1 MAKVKSYRHR
11 LFLYYFSIFL
21 LFTLAVL
28 AFQYNREKKI
38 RTDALDNRLN
48 DMVQLVDNY
57 MRANSII
64 ENGNYHLIDSVFSLI
79 PVPDVRITII
89 AADGTVM
96 YDSSV
101 DDLSRLD
108 NHLNR
113 PEVTKSRTARYGT
126 TIRTSASTG
135 KDYYYLSRYFNSY
148 YIRLAEEY
156 NLRIRGSLRLE
167 TGFITFMV
175 ILFVAIWALLQ
186 LVTSR
191 MSQSIT
197 MLRDFAATV
206 RRGQG
211 NDPSVV
217 FPKNEIGETGKEIV
231 RIYNNLA
238 KNTAELELQKEKLFR
253 HLDVLN
259 EGVAFFSSDHALTL
273 SNSHFMEYL
282 NAITGETPHQNDNFL
297 DHPLF
302 SGIRTF
308 IETHRQSGG
317 KQHDTPSTELRIEK
331 AGRFFGA
338 RCILFNDDSYEI
350 VLTDITRTEQTKT
363 MRQQMTSNIAHE
375 LKTPIASVRGYLE
388 TLMVNTDL
396 PEDKKLYF
404 LDKALA
410 QSTRLT
416 DLISDIVTL
425 NKLDEAGSSYSF
437 EEVDVDE
444 IVHEVRDNLLTTIN
458 KRKIKVEIDINPGT
472 VIRANRSLI
481 VSVFQNLMENAIA
494 YAGENIT
501 IQVRSLTAE
510 PGNYCFSF
518 ADNGVGIPA
527 EHQPRIFER
536 FYRID
541 DGRSRKSGGTGLGLS
556 IVKNAVLLHKGDISV
571 RTLEG
576 GGTEFIITLPG

>member
-1 MAKVKSYRHR
+1 MAQVRSYRHR

-21 LFTLAVL
+21 LFTLAVV
-28 AFQYNREKKI
+28 AFQYHREKKI

-57 MRANSII
+57 IGENSII
-64 ENGNYHLIDSVFSLI
+64 ESGNYLLIDSILNLI
-79 PVPDVRITII
+79 PIPDLRITII
-89 AADGTVM
+89 AADGRVV

-101 DDLSRLD
+101 ENLPRLD

-113 PEVTKSRTARYGT
+113 PEVKKSRTAPYGT
-126 TIRTSASTG
+126 IIRTSASTG
-135 KDYYYLSRYFNSY
+135 KDYYYFARFFNSY

-167 TGFITFMV
+167 TSFITFMV

-197 MLRDFAATV
+197 MLRDFAAMV

-259 EGVAFFSSDHALTL
+259 EGVAFFSSDHTLTL
-273 SNSHFMEYL
+273 SNSHFNEFL
-282 NAITGETPHQNDNFL
+282 SAVTGDQQQNTGKFP

-302 SGIRTF
+302 SGIRKF
-308 IETHRQSGG
+308 IDDHQKSKIRG
-317 KQHDTPSTELRIEK
+317 HDTPSTELRIEK
-331 AGRFFGA
+331 SGRFYGV

-396 PEDKKLYF
+396 PEEKKLYF

-425 NKLDEAGSSYSF
+425 NKLDEAGSSYTF
-437 EEVDVDE
+437 EKVDVDE

-458 KRKIKVEIDINPGT
+458 KRNIKVEIAINSGT
-472 VIRANRSLI
+472 VINANRSLI
-481 VSVFQNLMENAIA
+481 VSIFQNLMENAIA

-501 IQVRSLTAE
+501 IKVRCLPAE
-510 PGNYCFSF
+510 AGYYSFSF
-518 ADNGVGIPA
+518 ADNGVGIPP

-576 GGTEFIITLPG
+576 GGTEFLIILPV

>member
-1 MAKVKSYRHR
+1 MTTVRSYRHR

-21 LFTLAVL
+21 LFTLAVI
-28 AFQYNREKKI
+28 AFQYHREKKI
-38 RTDALDNRLN
+38 RTDALDSRLN
-48 DMVQLVDNY
+48 DLVQLVDNFI
-57 MRANSII
+57 RANSVI
-64 ENGNYHLIDSVFSLI
+64 ENGNYRLIDSVFNI
-79 PVPDVRITII
+79 MPVSDLRISII
-89 AADGTVM
+89 AADGKIM

-101 DDLSRLD
+101 EDWSVMD
-108 NHLNR
+108 NHLER
-113 PEVTKSRTARYGT
+113 PEVKRSRTAPYGT
-126 TIRTSASTG
+126 MIRTSATTG
-135 KDYYYLSRYFNSY
+135 KDYYYFSRFYNSY

-156 NLRIRGSLRLE
+156 NLKVRGSLKTE
-167 TGFITFMV
+167 TGFITFMI
-175 ILFVAIWALLQ
+175 ILFAAIWALLQ

-197 MLRDFAATV
+197 MLRDFAARV

-211 NDPSVV
+211 NDPSIV

-259 EGVAFFSSDHALTL
+259 EGVAFFSADHKLTL
-273 SNSHFMEYL
+273 SNSHFMEFL
-282 NAITGETPHQNDNFL
+282 NAITGDKQHDTASFL

-302 SGIRTF
+302 SGIMTF
-308 IETHRQSGG
+308 LADHRQSAI
-317 KQHDTPSTELRIEK
+317 KQNDTSSTEIRIEK
-331 AGRFFGA
+331 SGRFFSA
-338 RCILFNDDSYEI
+338 RCIMFNDDSYEI

-388 TLMVNTDL
+388 TLMVNTGL

-404 LDKALA
+404 IEKALA

-425 NKLDEAGSSYSF
+425 NKLDEAGSSYTF
-437 EEVDVDE
+437 EKVDVSE
-444 IVHEVRDNLLTTIN
+444 VVHEVRDNLLTTIN
-458 KRKIKVEIDINPGT
+458 KRKIKVAITINPGT
-472 VIRANRSLI
+472 VINASRSLI
-481 VSVFQNLMENAIA
+481 VSIFQNLMENAIT
-494 YAGENIT
+494 YAGMNIT
-501 IQVRSLTAE
+501 IEVKSLPAKA
-510 PGNYCFSF
+510 GYYSFSF

-527 EHQPRIFER
+527 EHQARIFER

-571 RTLEG
+571 RNRQG
-576 GGTEFIITLPG
+576 GGTEFLITLPG

>member
-1 MAKVKSYRHR
+1 MTKVKSYRHR
-11 LFLYYFSIFL
+11 LFLYYFSIFI
-21 LFTLAVL
+21 LFTIAVL
-28 AFQYNREKKI
+28 TFQYHREKKI
-38 RTDALDNRLN
+38 RTDALDSRLN

-57 MRANSII
+57 IRANSII
-64 ENGNYHLIDSVFSLI
+64 ESGNYHLIDSVFNLM
-79 PVPDVRITII
+79 PVPDLRITII
-89 AADGTVM
+89 AADGKVM

-101 DDLSRLD
+101 EDWSIMD
-108 NHLNR
+108 NHLSR
-113 PEVTKSRTARYGT
+113 PEVKRSRAAPFGT
-126 TIRTSASTG
+126 MIRTSATTG
-135 KDYYYLSRYFNSY
+135 KDYYYFSRYYNSY

-156 NLRIRGSLRLE
+156 NLRVRGSLKFE
-167 TGFITFMV
+167 TGFITFMI
-175 ILFVAIWALLQ
+175 ILFAAIWALLQ

-197 MLRDFAATV
+197 MLRDFAAMV

-231 RIYNNLA
+231 RIYNNLV

-259 EGVAFFSSDHALTL
+259 EGVAFFSADHTLTL
-273 SNSHFMEYL
+273 SNSHFVEFL
-282 NAITGETPHQNDNFL
+282 NAITGDTPGKPEGFL

-308 IETHRQSGG
+308 IDGHRQSGG
-317 KQHDTPSTELRIEK
+317 KRHDTPSTELRIEK
-331 AGRFFGA
+331 SGRFFGA

-350 VLTDITRTEQTKT
+350 ILTDITRTEQTKT

-425 NKLDEAGSSYSF
+425 NKLDEAGSSYTF
-437 EEVDVDE
+437 EKVDVDE
-444 IVHEVRDNLLTTIN
+444 IIHEVHDNLLTTIN
-458 KRKIKVEIDINPGT
+458 KRKIKVEIAINPGT
-472 VIRANRSLI
+472 VINANRSLI

-501 IQVRSLTAE
+501 IEVKSLPAE
-510 PGNYCFSF
+510 TGYHCFSF

-556 IVKNAVLLHKGDISV
+556 IVKNAILLHKGDISV
-571 RTLEG
+571 RTPEG
-576 GGTEFIITLPG
+576 GGTEFLITIPV

>member
-28 AFQYNREKKI
+28 AFQYHREKKI

-57 MRANSII
+57 IRENSIV
-64 ENGNYHLIDSVFSLI
+64 ESGNYLLIDSILNLI
-79 PVPDVRITII
+79 PIPDLRITII
-89 AADGTVM
+89 AADGRVV

-101 DDLSRLD
+101 ENLSRLD

-113 PEVTKSRTARYGT
+113 PEVKKSRTKPYGT
-126 TIRTSASTG
+126 VIRTSASTG
-135 KDYYYLSRYFNSY
+135 KDYYYLSRFYNTY

-156 NLRIRGSLRLE
+156 NLRIRGSLKLE
-167 TGFITFMV
+167 TSFITFMV
-175 ILFVAIWALLQ
+175 ILFVAVWALLQ

-197 MLRDFAATV
+197 MLRDFAAMV

-259 EGVAFFSSDHALTL
+259 EGVAFFSSDHTLTL
-273 SNSHFMEYL
+273 SNSHFNEFL
-282 NAITGETPHQNDNFL
+282 NAITGDPQQQTAKFL
-297 DHPLF
+297 DHTLF

-308 IETHRQSGG
+308 IDDHQNSRARW
-317 KQHDTPSTELRIEK
+317 HDTPSTELRIEK
-331 AGRFFGA
+331 SGRFYGA

-425 NKLDEAGSSYSF
+425 NKLDEAGSSYTF
-437 EEVDVDE
+437 EKVDVDE

-458 KRKIKVEIDINPGT
+458 KRNIKVEIAIDAGAVIN
-472 VIRANRSLI
+472 ANRSLI

-501 IQVRSLTAE
+501 IEVRSLPAE
-510 PGNYCFSF
+510 AGYYSFSF
-518 ADNGVGIPA
+518 ADNGVGIPP

-556 IVKNAVLLHKGDISV
+556 IVKNAVLLHKGEISV
-571 RTLEG
+571 RTREG
-576 GGTEFIITLPG
+576 GGTEFLITLPV